1 MFCLL
6 NWYVR
11 FLIVFS
17 YVLEA
22 IAFVSIFSICG
33 ELMRIVRSSGCV
45 LSIVV
50 CMANGTGM
58 KVGNCAGSRAG

>member
-1 MFCLL
+1 M
-6 NWYVR
+6 
-11 FLIVFS
+11 FS

-22 IAFVSIFSICG
+22 IVFVSIFSICG
-33 ELMRIVRSSGCV
+33 GLMRIVRSSGCL

-58 KVGNCAGSRAG
+58 KVRNCAGSRAG